1 MRAVVLYN
9 SNAQKAHIFKVHSK
23 LKVLVPHG
31 VEGIT
36 VDGFGAEV
44 GAVNRHAQDIHL
56 NAGAAAAVSRTDVL
70 PRNNLRENR
79 RAVMISK

>member
-1 MRAVVLYN
+1 M
-9 SNAQKAHIFKVHSK
+9 HSK
-23 LKVLVPHG
+23 LKVLIPHG

-44 GAVNRHAQDIHL
+44 GAVDWNAQDIHL
-56 NAGAAAAVSRTDVL
+56 DAGAAAAVSRTDIL